1 MIWASVLQDIV
12 SFSLIMVHIQSMCF
26 MMQPVIIQQHK
37 IVEKDGSLKG
47 HLIILLLQAEVCS
60 YRHSKAKKL
69 QTLQVHIP
77 GLYYL
82 EGKRKPEEC
91 FLQCLIGYFP
101 QFTQSYLSTTPAIQ
115 CCLLLNSSFYIFENI
130 SIQSSLVIISHHHL
144 IIISLLFASLHSLLQ
159 SIFSYRLVLFLQI
172 SDQFCFACWP
182 FFT

>member
-37 IVEKDGSLKG
+37 IAAKDGSLKG

-82 EGKRKPEEC
+82 EAKRKPEEC

-130 SIQSSLVIISHHHL
+130 SISS
-144 IIISLLFASLHSLLQ
+144 ISLLFASLHSLLQ
-159 SIFSYRLVLFLQI
+159 SIFSYRLVLFFQI

>member
-82 EGKRKPEEC
+82 EAKRKPEEC

-130 SIQSSLVIISHHHL
+130 SISS
-144 IIISLLFASLHSLLQ
+144 ISLLFASLHSLLQ

>member
-130 SIQSSLVIISHHHL
+130 SISS
-144 IIISLLFASLHSLLQ
+144 ISLLFASLHSLLQ

>member
-82 EGKRKPEEC
+82 EAKRKPEEC

-115 CCLLLNSSFYIFENI
+115 CCLLLNSSFYIFENTSI
-130 SIQSSLVIISHHHL
+130 SS
-144 IIISLLFASLHSLLQ
+144 ISLLFASLHSLLQ